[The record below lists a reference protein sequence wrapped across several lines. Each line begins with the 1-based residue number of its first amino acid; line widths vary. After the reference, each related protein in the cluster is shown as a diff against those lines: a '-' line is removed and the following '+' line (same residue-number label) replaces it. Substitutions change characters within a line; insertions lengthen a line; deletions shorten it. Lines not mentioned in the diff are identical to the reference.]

1 LQLAL
6 LGPVEGDVDAAV
18 GYLLTHAAA
27 APGAPTV
34 PLLDGTPHGDR
45 AMATLTATYTALA
58 TAAAAASDGG
68 TGGAIVGLPSQFP
81 RFRLFARAVRLAGVE
96 LAAAAV
102 EAADAGT
109 AAEPPGAAA
118 DSALAL
124 ALRAVLPFLPA
135 GPVGAS
141 GEEAGDIA
149 RRVLR
154 LRVGSDGG
162 DTGVVV
168 KDEGGMDVEAS
179 PSGSGSAGPL
189 VTWLATDAA
198 PLPADVH
205 AALVL
210 LTAAAG
216 AAARGGRPGPWV
228 EAATAAVVARARAE
242 AAAAAR
248 VEATAAA
255 TAGTGRGGGVA
266 PAAAVLIAL
275 DVILP
280 PPSAA
285 EPYHAWG
292 DGAGALASLLLRSLA
307 LSSPPLARRVVHHAL
322 LACATPHDGRHRAVA
337 DALQHWTEAAASALG
352 PRLGPHVAALYPS
365 LPVTDAAALLRWSG
379 EAPAAALAALAAAT
393 HATPSA
399 ASVRAAREPLLLFD
413 CLLAR
418 RLPVLEAERAA
429 RSAVDNAVA
438 LDSSSLLHGGG
449 HAFAAGY
456 ATFTGRVVADTR
468 ELRMLQVPSPSVCLT
483 SSPPLL
489 SLF

>member
-1 LQLAL
+1 
-6 LGPVEGDVDAAV
+6 
-18 GYLLTHAAA
+18 
-27 APGAPTV
+27 
-34 PLLDGTPHGDR
+34 
-45 AMATLTATYTALA
+45 
-58 TAAAAASDGG
+58 
-68 TGGAIVGLPSQFP
+68 
-81 RFRLFARAVRLAGVE
+81 
-96 LAAAAV
+96 
-102 EAADAGT
+102 
-109 AAEPPGAAA
+109 
-118 DSALAL
+118 
-124 ALRAVLPFLPA
+124 
-135 GPVGAS
+135 
-141 GEEAGDIA
+141 
-149 RRVLR
+149 
-154 LRVGSDGG
+154 
-162 DTGVVV
+162 
-168 KDEGGMDVEAS
+168 MDVEAS

-210 LTAAAG
+210 LTAAAA

-248 VEATAAA
+248 VEATATA
-255 TAGTGRGGGVA
+255 TAGTARGGVA

-307 LSSPPLARRVVHHAL
+307 LSSPPLARQVVHHAL

-352 PRLGPHVAALYPS
+352 PRLRPHVASLYPS

-393 HATPSA
+393 HATHATPSA
-399 ASVRAAREPLLLFD
+399 ASVRAAREPFLLFD

-429 RSAVDNAVA
+429 RAAVDNTVA
-438 LDSSSLLHGGG
+438 LDSSLLLHGGG

-468 ELRMLQVPSPSVCLT
+468 ELRMLQVPSPSVCPS

-489 SLF
+489 SLC